1 MQSACIKTT
10 LMIVKIRAL
19 VSGQFRRSRN
29 INDVVGR
36 DDVVG
41 RIFHQGVFN
50 KQKTPSAGVITS
62 IAEDDEQVTT
72 NSVICMVDNEAEVP
86 VLAGSPVTTSLSS
99 FKPAAKKASRKVPKK
114 AAKKAL
120 AKKKV
125 EKRKTAS
132 RKKTTK
138 KKTATKKTT
147 KAKRAKKA
155 GPKKKTASKKTGS
168 RKMKNQR
175 R

>member
-1 MQSACIKTT
+1 
-10 LMIVKIRAL
+10 MIVEIRAL

-36 DDVVG
+36 DEVVG

-72 NSVICMVDNEAEVP
+72 NSVICMVDDTMVMPAIAAMA
-86 VLAGSPVTTSLSS
+86 AGSSLSGLRG
-99 FKPAAKKASRKVPKK
+99 AAKK
-114 AAKKAL
+114 AAKKSPKKKA

-125 EKRKTAS
+125 AA
-132 RKKTTK
+132 K
-138 KKTATKKTT
+138 KKAPVKKSAKKKNAKKSARTKKTSS
-147 KAKRAKKA
+147 KKKSAAKKS
-155 GPKKKTASKKTGS
+155 GNGT
-168 RKMKNQR
+168 RKRNS
-175 R
+175 